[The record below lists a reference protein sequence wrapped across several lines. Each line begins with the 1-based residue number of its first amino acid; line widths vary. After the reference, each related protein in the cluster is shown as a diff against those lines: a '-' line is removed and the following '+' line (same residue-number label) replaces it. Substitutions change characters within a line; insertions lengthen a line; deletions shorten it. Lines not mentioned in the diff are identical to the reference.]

1 MSQTGTHLSAAD
13 ARRDIYQDITNRIIA
28 ALESAQRWQKPW
40 TSAFTPSGDGVL
52 RRPVNAITKKPYRGI
67 NVPILWSTGR
77 VSNCWATYKAW
88 SAAGAQVRKGEKGTM
103 IVFWKEVT
111 RASNETTGDGETGDE
126 RRNKFWMARGYI
138 VFNSEQVEGWSAA
151 PLAPQAPQAPPA
163 PKPAG
168 FEPIP
173 VADAFIAG
181 TGAVIKHG
189 GDSACYIPALDLIKM
204 PERSQFKGTS
214 TSSAYYSTILH
225 ELGHFSGAK
234 GRCDRDLTGRFGSEA
249 YSVEELIAELTSAYL
264 CADLNVS
271 MVPRPDHGHYI
282 ASWLK
287 VLRNDKRAVFTA
299 ASKAEQATR
308 FLHALQPHTA
318 VVSDDLADAA

>member
-1 MSQTGTHLSAAD
+1 MMANGQSSTATTG
-13 ARRDIYQDITNRIIA
+13 RDIYQDITNKIIA

-40 TSAFTPSGDGVL
+40 TSAFTPNGDGML
-52 RRPVNAITKKPYRGI
+52 RRPVNAISKKPYRGI

-77 VSNCWATYKAW
+77 ASPHWATYRAW

-111 RASNETTGDGETGDE
+111 RASNETTGDGETGDD
-126 RRNKFWMARGYI
+126 RRNKFWMARGYV

-151 PLAPQAPQAPPA
+151 PQAPQAPPA
-163 PKPAG
+163 PKPAT
-168 FEPIP
+168 FEPFP
-173 VADAFIAG
+173 AAEAFITG
-181 TGAVIKHG
+181 TGATIKHG

-204 PERSQFKGTS
+204 PERSQFKGS
-214 TSSAYYSTILH
+214 TASSPAEAYYSTILH

-271 MVPRPDHGHYI
+271 MVPREDHGHYI
-282 ASWLK
+282 AGWIRVLK
-287 VLRNDKRAVFTA
+287 NDKRAVFTA
-299 ASKAEQATR
+299 ASKAEQAAR
-308 FLHALQPHTA
+308 FLHGLQPHKA
-318 VVSDDLADAA
+318 VGSDDLADAA